1 MNYKGGI
8 NMLKFH
14 SAPNIFV
21 TEIHLKVQDIERALE
36 FYQDI
41 MGLKVLKSEE
51 RLAVLSAD
59 GVTPLVT
66 IEQPIDVISKLP
78 KRTGLYHFAIL
89 LPTRASLGLFL
100 KHIIKRKYPI
110 IGGSNHGVSE
120 AIYLQDPDD
129 NGIEVYADTD
139 LATWNW
145 HNDSVEMVNSPID
158 YEEIIAESGD
168 LEWEG
173 IPSESIMGHI
183 HLHVADLDE
192 SKIFYNKGL
201 GFDLIQEMQNTAVFT
216 STGGYHHHIGFNI
229 WNGKGAKALPDN
241 SVGMKY
247 YSLLFPDEK
256 SRTKVIEK
264 LSTLGFPAIHKE
276 DKIFVKDPSENL
288 IEFQVNIA
296 K

>member
-1 MNYKGGI
+1 MS
-8 NMLKFH
+8 KFH

-21 TEIHLKVQDIERALE
+21 TQIHLKVQDIERALE

-51 RLAVLSAD
+51 RLSVLSAD
-59 GVTPLVT
+59 GVTPLIT

-78 KRTGLYHFAIL
+78 RRTGLYHYAIL

-100 KHIIKRKYPI
+100 KNIFNRKYSI

-120 AIYLQDPDD
+120 AVYLQDPDD
-129 NGIEVYADTD
+129 NGIEVYVDTD

-145 HNDSVEMVNSPID
+145 HNDSVEMVNNPID
-158 YEEIIAESGD
+158 YEGIIAEAGD

-173 IPSESIMGHI
+173 IPSQTIMGHI
-183 HLHVADLDE
+183 HLHVADLNE
-192 SKIFYNKGL
+192 SKIFYIDGL

-216 STGGYHHHIGFNI
+216 STGGYHHHIAFNI

-247 YSLLFPDEK
+247 YSLIFPDEE
-256 SRTKVIEK
+256 SRAKVIEK
-264 LSTLGFPAIHKE
+264 LATLGFPAIRKE

-288 IEFQVNIA
+288 IEFQVNIS

>member
-1 MNYKGGI
+1 MS
-8 NMLKFH
+8 KFH

-21 TEIHLKVQDIERALE
+21 TQIHLKVQDIERALE

-59 GVTPLVT
+59 GVTPLIT
-66 IEQPIDVISKLP
+66 IEQPIHVISKLP
-78 KRTGLYHFAIL
+78 RRTGLYHYAIL

-100 KHIIKRKYPI
+100 KNIFNRKYSI

-120 AIYLQDPDD
+120 AVYLQDPDD
-129 NGIEVYADTD
+129 NGIEVYVDTD

-145 HNDSVEMVNSPID
+145 HNDSVEMVNNPID
-158 YEEIIAESGD
+158 YEGIIAEAGD

-173 IPSESIMGHI
+173 IPSQTIMGHI
-183 HLHVADLDE
+183 HLHVADLNE
-192 SKIFYNKGL
+192 SKIFYIDGL

-216 STGGYHHHIGFNI
+216 STGGYHHHIAFNI

-247 YSLLFPDEK
+247 YSLIFPDEE
-256 SRTKVIEK
+256 SRAKVIEK
-264 LSTLGFPAIHKE
+264 LATLGFPAIRKE

-288 IEFQVNIA
+288 IEFQVNIS

>member
-1 MNYKGGI
+1 MS
-8 NMLKFH
+8 KFH
-14 SAPNIFV
+14 SAPYIFV
-21 TEIHLKVQDIERALE
+21 TQIHLKVQDIERALE

-51 RLAVLSAD
+51 RLSVLSAD
-59 GVTPLVT
+59 GVTPLIT

-78 KRTGLYHFAIL
+78 RRTGLYHYAIL

-100 KHIIKRKYPI
+100 KNIFNRKYSI

-120 AIYLQDPDD
+120 AVYLQDPDD
-129 NGIEVYADTD
+129 NGIEVYVDTD

-145 HNDSVEMVNSPID
+145 HNDSVEMVNNPID
-158 YEEIIAESGD
+158 YEGIIAEAGD

-173 IPSESIMGHI
+173 IPSQTIMGHI
-183 HLHVADLDE
+183 HLHVADLNE
-192 SKIFYNKGL
+192 SKIFYIDGL

-216 STGGYHHHIGFNI
+216 STGGYHHHIAFNI

-247 YSLLFPDEK
+247 YSLIFPDEE
-256 SRTKVIEK
+256 SRAKVIEK
-264 LSTLGFPAIHKE
+264 LATLGFPAIRKE

-288 IEFQVNIA
+288 IEFQVNIS